1 MDVLD
6 ASRILNRLGG
16 RMRLTRRFIFLPGA
30 EACLSDSR
38 DSACQKKTT
47 GPCTAQGNRTR
58 TPLPSGPNH
67 QGV

>member
-1 MDVLD
+1 MGKKFALSIVLPVAALTAPRDRMDVLD

-38 DSACQKKTT
+38 ASACQ
-47 GPCTAQGNRTR
+47 
-58 TPLPSGPNH
+58 
-67 QGV
+67 